1 MSSQSVGSTSSSG
14 SSTASAQSQVS
25 NNMKLTEQNFLQLLT
40 TQLANQDPSQPVDE
54 TQMLAQLAQFSTVE
68 GINSV
73 STGQSQLAAAGLLG
87 HTVSALS
94 TVNNQSQIVTGKVT
108 SVSWNGSNVTLN
120 LDSGSAVSMA
130 QVTQV
135 SQ

>member
-1 MSSQSVGSTSSSG
+1 MSSQAVGSTGGSG
-14 SSTASAQSQVS
+14 SASTSALAQVT
-25 NNMKLTEQNFLQLLT
+25 NNMSLTEQNFLQLLT
-40 TQLANQDPSQPVDE
+40 TQLANQDPSQPVDQ

-68 GINSV
+68 GINNV

-87 HTVSALS
+87 HTVSAL
-94 TVNNQSQIVTGKVT
+94 TTTNNQSQTVTGKVT

-120 LDSGSAVSMA
+120 LDSGAAVTMA